1 MLDYTFKIYLV
12 VALGMFMVGMSKGG
26 MGASLAALSVHFV
39 GLVLPIND
47 VIGMMLP
54 VLMLADILAVGVH
67 WRKWDNRLVIL
78 LIPASIVGV
87 AIGTLFLT
95 NAPVRLIRIVI
106 GVIVLMFALY
116 RLFEKSI
123 FKQMTYSPRNWHG
136 LLAGSVAGFTS
147 SVAHTGGPPIGIY
160 LLMQNLQPRFFAATS
175 AFFFFIL
182 NYIKVP
188 FYYFAEVF
196 NFDLLQDFLWLLP
209 LVPLG
214 VWVGKWL
221 VVRVSKEMFDRIIIF
236 LLVITA
242 LLLIFT

>member
-1 MLDYTFKIYLV
+1 
-12 VALGMFMVGMSKGG
+12 
-26 MGASLAALSVHFV
+26 
-39 GLVLPIND
+39 
-47 VIGMMLP
+47 
-54 VLMLADILAVGVH
+54 
-67 WRKWDNRLVIL
+67 
-78 LIPASIVGV
+78 
-87 AIGTLFLT
+87 
-95 NAPVRLIRIVI
+95 
-106 GVIVLMFALY
+106 
-116 RLFEKSI
+116 
-123 FKQMTYSPRNWHG
+123 
-136 LLAGSVAGFTS
+136 
-147 SVAHTGGPPIGIY
+147 
-160 LLMQNLQPRFFAATS
+160 MQNLQPRFFAATS

>member
-26 MGASLAALSVHFV
+26 MGASLAALSVPFV